1 MSRGERS
8 DAGKVNELFE
18 RFIRENRL
26 KHTAQR
32 LKIVKR
38 ALSMVKHFSAEDL
51 YQILMRERTY
61 VSKAT
66 VYRTL
71 KLLVDAHFLE
81 ELEVGAREAKF
92 YEPVHGREHHDHM
105 ICLRCGAITEFSEPA
120 IEQLQEA
127 AAQKQEFRVLS
138 HSLKLF
144 GLCRS
149 CEAGDQKR
157 AAASG

>member
-1 MSRGERS
+1 MTPERRE
-8 DAGKVNELFE
+8 KVNALFE
-18 RFIRENRL
+18 RFLRENKL

-38 ALSMVKHFSAEDL
+38 ALSMPKHFSAEDL
-51 YQILMRERTY
+51 YQVLRRDKTP

-71 KLLVDAHFLE
+71 KLLVDANFLD
-81 ELEVGAREAKF
+81 ELEIGAREAKF

-105 ICLRCGAITEFSEPA
+105 ICLKCGSILEFTDQR
-120 IEQLQEA
+120 IEELQDKA
-127 AAQKQEFRVLS
+127 AEVNRFRVLS

-144 GLCRS
+144 GLCHRCDDS
-149 CEAGDQKR
+149 A
-157 AAASG
+157 

>member
-1 MSRGERS
+1 MTPERR
-8 DAGKVNELFE
+8 DRVNALFE
-18 RFIRENRL
+18 RFLRENKL

-38 ALSMVKHFSAEDL
+38 ALSMPKHFSAEDL
-51 YQILMRERTY
+51 YQVLRRDKTP

-71 KLLVDAHFLE
+71 KLLVDANFLD
-81 ELEVGAREAKF
+81 ELEIGAREAKF

-105 ICLRCGAITEFSEPA
+105 ICLKCGSILEFTDQK
-120 IEQLQEA
+120 IEELQDRA
-127 AAQKQEFRVLS
+127 AARSRFRVLS

-144 GLCRS
+144 GLCQN
-149 CEAGDQKR
+149 CDD
-157 AAASG
+157 AA